1 MRIKYIIAGSACTF
15 ILLLIVGAIFAIK
28 AHVDG
33 EDAAFAPASTSTQ
46 TPIAQAPN
54 PLAADSPASN
64 PLAANPATSIA
75 TPQSNTGSG
84 NDIDPATTGYTVL
97 ASANAGRTIFAQK
110 TDATTAQA
118 AIVATLRDLTRILD
132 SKPAVQGAF
141 ADAQQQ
147 RRGGATFTGTLNGH
161 FVKGTIFCGVGDK
174 GAAVTIIYDR
184 ADAPASDW
192 ATLTAALPLDL
203 KMREQS
209 IGDGAGTISVPA
221 DWKISNSSNIGSVVI
236 QGPAK
241 QIVSLGI
248 GMEVVTP
255 DSMGAATQRQL
266 ANMGQLTP
274 ATRMLVAPLTGP
286 VDALKNLM
294 PQLSDMSQSRGG
306 PSISLDKVI
315 QSDAVTAQLPGG
327 QAARSTIHP
336 PIP

>member
-118 AIVATLRDLTRILD
+118 AIVATLAPSDSDSRFQARRPGRICRR
-132 SKPAVQGAF
+132 PAAASRRSHVHG
-141 ADAQQQ
+141 DAQRPFRQGNDLLRRRRQ
-147 RRGGATFTGTLNGH
+147 RRGRHDHLRSRRRPRFRLGHAHRRSSARLENAGAIHRRRRGNDQRSGRLENQQLQQHRLRGHPGTGQANRQPRHWHGS
-161 FVKGTIFCGVGDK
+161 GDSRFHGRRHAK
-174 GAAVTIIYDR
+174 AAC
-184 ADAPASDW
+184 
-192 ATLTAALPLDL
+192 
-203 KMREQS
+203 EH
-209 IGDGAGTISVPA
+209 
-221 DWKISNSSNIGSVVI
+221 
-236 QGPAK
+236 
-241 QIVSLGI
+241 
-248 GMEVVTP
+248 
-255 DSMGAATQRQL
+255 
-266 ANMGQLTP
+266 
-274 ATRMLVAPLTGP
+274 GP
-286 VDALKNLM
+286 VDAGD
-294 PQLSDMSQSRGG
+294 Q
-306 PSISLDKVI
+306 
-315 QSDAVTAQLPGG
+315 DAGRPADWAG
-327 QAARSTIHP
+327 
-336 PIP
+336 